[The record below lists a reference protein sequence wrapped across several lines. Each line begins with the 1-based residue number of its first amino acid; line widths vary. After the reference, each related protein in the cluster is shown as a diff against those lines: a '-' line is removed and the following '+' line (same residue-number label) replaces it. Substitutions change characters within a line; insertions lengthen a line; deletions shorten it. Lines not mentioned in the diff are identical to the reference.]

1 MSRGPSSTK
10 RSALRSALRAWAH
23 RRIRRAWQ
31 RRGLLARLLYPL
43 HLLHRLWRG
52 VRALGY
58 RLGYARPVRLPVPVI
73 VVGNLSVGGT
83 GKTPLV
89 IEIVRGLR
97 ARGWTPGVVSG
108 GYGGRA
114 EGALLVDP
122 ATDPALSGDE
132 PLLVRYIA
140 GVPVAVGRD
149 RVAAAR
155 LLLSA
160 HPDCNVLV
168 ADDGLQHRRLG
179 RDLEVVIINAGGM
192 GNGWLLPAGPLRDPP
207 ERLRAVDAV
216 VLHGVVPAVRIHSPY
231 FHLHTSIH
239 EATCMAAP
247 ARQMG
252 LADLA
257 REQQQ
262 RNDRPLRLLALCAI
276 GTPERFFSL
285 LREFGLEFD
294 AIALPDHDRID
305 AAMVPA
311 ARYDRVLVT
320 EKDAVK
326 CHRDPSLGHDER
338 IWVVP
343 LHSQLDD
350 GLIDFLARRLGEVSL
365 GSATA

>member
-1 MSRGPSSTK
+1 MSRGPL
-10 RSALRSALRAWAH
+10 SAMRTALRAWAH
-23 RRIRRAWQ
+23 RRVRRAWQ
-31 RRGLLARLLYPL
+31 RRGVLARMLYPL

-52 VRALGY
+52 LRALGH
-58 RLGYARPVRLPVPVI
+58 RLGFAAPVRLAVPVI

-108 GYGGRA
+108 GYGGSA
-114 EGALLVDP
+114 ERPLLVEA
-122 ATDPALSGDE
+122 ATDPDLCGDE
-132 PLLVRYIA
+132 PLLIRYIA
-140 GVPVAVGRD
+140 DVPVAVGRD

-155 LLLSA
+155 LLLSMHA
-160 HPDCNVLV
+160 GCNVLV

-179 RDLEVVIINAGGM
+179 RDIEVVIINSSGV

-207 ERLRAVDAV
+207 ERLRTVDAV
-216 VLHGVVPAVRIHSPY
+216 VLHGPVPAVRIHSP
-231 FHLHTSIH
+231 FFRLRTSIH
-239 EATCMAAP
+239 GATCMAAP
-247 ARQMG
+247 TRRME
-252 LADLA
+252 LAELA
-257 REQQQ
+257 REQ
-262 RNDRPLRLLALCAI
+262 RERHDRPLRLLALCAI

-285 LREFGLEFD
+285 LREFGLQFD
-294 AIALPDHDRID
+294 AVALPDHDRID

-311 ARYDRVLVT
+311 GRYDRVLVT

-326 CHRDPSLGHDER
+326 CHRDPRLGHDER

-343 LHSQLDD
+343 LHSQLDG
-350 GLIDFLARRLGEVSL
+350 GLIDFLARRLGELSL